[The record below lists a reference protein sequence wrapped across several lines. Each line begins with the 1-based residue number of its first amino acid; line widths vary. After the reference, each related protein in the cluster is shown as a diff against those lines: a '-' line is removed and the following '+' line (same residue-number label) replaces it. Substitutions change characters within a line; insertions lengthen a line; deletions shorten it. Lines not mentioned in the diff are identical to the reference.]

1 MRAAGLSAVTS
12 SFFKAAVRNRVVLV
26 RVWQMKALLCTL
38 IIMYNL
44 NRSVLI
50 GAPYWEVVGDFSTPP
65 LYDWVQKK
73 SFQNSSHL
81 YYHLTV
87 WLIMKQSLK

>member
-1 MRAAGLSAVTS
+1 MRAAGLSAFTS
-12 SFFKAAVRNRVVLV
+12 SFFKTAVRNRVVLV

-38 IIMYNL
+38 VIMYNL

-65 LYDWVQKK
+65 LYDYEYRRSPFRIQV
-73 SFQNSSHL
+73 
-81 YYHLTV
+81 
-87 WLIMKQSLK
+87 ICIII